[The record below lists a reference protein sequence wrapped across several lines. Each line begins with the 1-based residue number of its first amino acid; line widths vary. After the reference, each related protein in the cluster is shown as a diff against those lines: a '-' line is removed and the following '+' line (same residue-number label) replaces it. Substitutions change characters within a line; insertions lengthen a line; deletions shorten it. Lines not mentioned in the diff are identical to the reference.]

1 MMRGMPRVS
10 DQHLAARRQQIIDA
24 ARACF
29 IRNGF
34 HATTMQDVIREA
46 SLSVGAVYRYFK
58 SKEDLIAAMVDEV
71 VGEIADLLHEVTSA
85 RPRLSVE
92 ETLGQVLKGMEP
104 ALGSDGMFRVALQVW
119 SESLYNPVL
128 QDLVTRLYARL
139 RQQFLEYAQGL
150 REEGRLSGA
159 TEPESLAV
167 VLLALVQG
175 YALQRVLTGQPDP
188 QTYLS
193 GVGALT
199 RLG

>member
-1 MMRGMPRVS
+1 MPRVS

-29 IRNGF
+29 TRNGF

-58 SKEDLIAAMVDEV
+58 SKEDLIAAIVDEV
-71 VGEIADLLHEVTSA
+71 VGEIAERLHEVTSA

-92 ETLGQVLKGMEP
+92 ETMGQVLKVMEP
-104 ALGSDGMFRVALQVW
+104 ALGPDGIFRVALQVW
-119 SESLYNPVL
+119 SESLHNPTL
-128 QDLVTRLYARL
+128 QDLVSQLYARL
-139 RQQFLEYAQGL
+139 RQQFLEYARGL
-150 REEGRLSGA
+150 QEEGRLTEG

-167 VLLALVQG
+167 VLLSLAQG
-175 YALQRVLTGQPDP
+175 YALQRVLTGQPDA